1 MDNASSPE
9 DPSKLTNPAPE
20 DDIPEAKRDTD
31 DHAMTSHR
39 FNKEFWILG
48 GTAVAIATIAGG
60 FLAWGTAPVETSQVS
75 VPAEAA
81 DMAESSETIDST
93 EPTDAIDVAA
103 DLPDSLAADEAI
115 LDEALLGHLPYDE
128 APAED
133 LVPVVGDGSILMR
146 QAAADKFLQMVTA
159 AAADGITLVPVSGF
173 RSIEDQEY
181 LFFEIKAERGQV
193 ASTRAEVS
201 APPGYSEHHTGYA
214 IDIIDGMVPD
224 IVLVEAFETTPA
236 FAWLEEN
243 AAFYSFELSFP
254 RDNAQGISYEPWHWR
269 FVGDRH
275 SLETFYRATTL
286 QDASTTLPELEADGT
301 DETDSADDANADD
314 ANPIDDG
321 DSDS

>member
-1 MDNASSPE
+1 MMDNASPPE
-9 DPSKLTNPAPE
+9 DPSKLPHPAS
-20 DDIPEAKRDTD
+20 DGDIPVAQRDTSD
-31 DHAMTSHR
+31 PIASPHS

-48 GTAVAIATIAGG
+48 GTAVAIATLAGG
-60 FLAWGTAPVETSQVS
+60 FLAWGTAPVEPSQVS

-81 DMAESSETIDST
+81 DVAEN
-93 EPTDAIDVAA
+93 TDTADTRDVADPA
-103 DLPDSLAADEAI
+103 ASTNALAADEAI

-128 APAED
+128 ALAED
-133 LVPVVGDGSILMR
+133 LVPVVPDGSILMR
-146 QAAADKFLQMVTA
+146 QAAADKFLQMVEA
-159 AAADGITLVPVSGF
+159 AAADGILLVPVSGF

-181 LFFEIKAERGQV
+181 LFFEVKAERGQV
-193 ASTRAEVS
+193 AATRAEVS

-214 IDIIDGMVPD
+214 IDIIDGRIPD

-236 FAWLEEN
+236 FAWLQDN

-286 QDASTTLPELEADGT
+286 QEAATPSTDGQDVPESTDAPTPEPTPE
-301 DETDSADDANADD
+301 S
-314 ANPIDDG
+314 
-321 DSDS
+321 